1 MVGVEQHHEGPIHD
15 PLAFPIGLFDGIARE
30 AQPEALDEA
39 VELIF
44 LRHFSSIRPEPKEI
58 FDAGA
63 MDEPALKK
71 TAAAKDRVL
80 LA

>member
-44 LRHFSSIRPEPKEI
+44 LRHFFSSLLSSYLI
-58 FDAGA
+58 DAG
-63 MDEPALKK
+63 KK
-71 TAAAKDRVL
+71 SFQKIVSYIYILRL
-80 LA
+80 F